1 MMPAQ
6 LEPYIHFTD
15 SATMIIDTV
24 LCLRCGYC
32 VQFRRDEMVL
42 LSLAKILKG
51 EEEEGGGGGYDGGK
65 RPLMI

>member
-1 MMPAQ
+1 
-6 LEPYIHFTD
+6 
-15 SATMIIDTV
+15 MIIDTV

-51 EEEEGGGGGYDGGK
+51 EEEGGGVGMMEASG
-65 RPLMI
+65 R